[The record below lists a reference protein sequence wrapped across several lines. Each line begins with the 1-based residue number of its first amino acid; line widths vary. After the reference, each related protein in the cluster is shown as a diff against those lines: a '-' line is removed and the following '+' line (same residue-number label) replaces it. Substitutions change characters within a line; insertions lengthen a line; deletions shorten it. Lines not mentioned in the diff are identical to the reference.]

1 MLGEE
6 EGEVGGLE
14 VGAEGEDVGEGG
26 GGHVEEEVLHVDDE
40 EGCGHDD
47 EEWTS
52 RFLSKLE
59 TRREEKEAEM
69 CRTVRSKR
77 IRVNAERSAA

>member
-40 EGCGHDD
+40 EGCGHDVW
-47 EEWTS
+47 EWLG
-52 RFLSKLE
+52 RWIGKLE
-59 TRREEKEAEM
+59 KRKGGERGGGVTVWSTRM
-69 CRTVRSKR
+69 
-77 IRVNAERSAA
+77 NAERTAA